1 MGRQGRTQ
9 LDQALA
15 QLAGRQWGV
24 ASLAQL
30 EALGLGP
37 RGVQHRAESGRLR
50 RIHRGVYAIGG
61 AALPREGRHLAAVLA
76 CGPGAV
82 LSHVSAAVHWEL
94 LTYDAP
100 HPDVTAS
107 ASRAGAPGI
116 RLHRT
121 RSLDAREITTH
132 QGIPITT
139 LARTLLDVAATAPTH
154 HLEHAI
160 GLALRNELYDQ
171 RAIDDVL
178 QRHAGRAGTKAL
190 RRATGDEPAF
200 TRSALERRFLALCR
214 RAGLPRPLVNHTLTA
229 LDHQPYEVD
238 FYFPAYRLVVE
249 TDGWDTHRT
258 RVAFERDR
266 AKDAALTASGYIV
279 LRFTKRQIAED
290 PGTVADRVR
299 AGCSRAFASA
309 PARAWSAASRAP
321 R

>member
-1 MGRQGRTQ
+1 MGRQGRTD
-9 LDQALA
+9 LDEALA
-15 QLAGRQWGV
+15 DLAGRQWGV
-24 ASLAQL
+24 VSLAQL

-82 LSHVSAAVHWEL
+82 LSHTSAAVHWAL

-100 HPDVTAS
+100 RPEVTAP

-116 RLHRT
+116 RLHRSH
-121 RSLDAREITTH
+121 SLDARDATEH
-132 QGIPITT
+132 RGIPVTT
-139 LARTLLDVAATAPTH
+139 VAKTLLDVAARARKS
-154 HLEHAI
+154 HLEHAL
-160 GLALRNELYDQ
+160 GQALRNQLYDHG
-171 RAIDDVL
+171 AILEVL
-178 QRHAGRAGTKAL
+178 ERHRGRRGVKAL
-190 RRATGDEPAF
+190 RTATADDPAF
-200 TRSALERRFLALCR
+200 TRSELERRFRALCR
-214 RAGLPRPLVNHTLTA
+214 RAGLPQPLSNVVVADADLHP
-229 LDHQPYEVD
+229 HEVD
-238 FYFPAYRLVVE
+238 FFFPAHRLVVE
-249 TDGWDTHRT
+249 TDGWRDHGT

-266 AKDAALTASGYIV
+266 AKDAALVAAGCAV

-290 PGTVADRVR
+290 PDTVAARVR

-309 PARAWSAASRAP
+309 PARAWSAAFRV